1 MLEHK
6 AGKEEAVY
14 RHIMELQKE
23 KEKKGKKWK
32 LLVLKIQTKKL

>member
-14 RHIMELQKE
+14 RHIMEMQKE
-23 KEKKGKKWK
+23 KEKKNGK
-32 LLVLKIQTKKL
+32 